1 MTPFMLYPK
10 PLFFLILEN
19 TVLYNF
25 DEIIDRRDTGSFKWH
40 YSDDTIPL
48 WVADM
53 DFKTAQPI
61 LAAIEQVTQHG
72 ILGYTVPT
80 EPLYQAIIDWHG
92 SRYDLWLDKRDIL
105 FSTGVVP
112 SLVLMMKV
120 FTEAGNAVLINDP
133 IYTPF
138 MTKVLD
144 NNRKLVTSALQEN
157 EGRYYL
163 DLADIEAKI
172 IEHEIKLYLFC
183 NPHNPGGRVWTA
195 DELEALLLICKKH
208 DVAIVSDEIHQD
220 LTLKGH
226 TFTPF
231 LTLATGYEH
240 KMVSLTSMTKTFNI
254 AGIKGSM
261 IFAKDSALLSK
272 INQQQRLSD
281 EHELNLFAYTAM
293 HRAYEEGGEWLAQAL
308 TYIEANID
316 LTIQFLEEHLPKI
329 KVMRPEASYLIWLDC
344 SAYAQ
349 DDQLLYDRLRAAKV
363 ELSAGIK
370 YGNEGHLKMR
380 LNVACPKTL
389 LIEGLNRMYTAL
401 NIDDFNIVDSI

>member
-1 MTPFMLYPK
+1 M
-10 PLFFLILEN
+10 
-19 TVLYNF
+19 LYNF

-120 FTEAGNAVLINDP
+120 FTEVGDAVFINDP

-144 NNRKLVTSALQEN
+144 NDRKLVTSALQEN

-172 IEHEIKLYLFC
+172 IKHKVKLYLFC

-240 KMVSLTSMTKTFNI
+240 KVVSVTSMTKTFNI

-261 IFAKDSALLSK
+261 IFAKDSTLLTK

-281 EHELNLFAYTAM
+281 EHELNLFAYTVM
-293 HRAYEEGGEWLAQAL
+293 RRAYEEGGEWLAQAL
-308 TYIEANID
+308 TYIEANIE
-316 LTIQFLEEHLPKI
+316 LTLQFLEDHLPKI

-344 SAYAQ
+344 SAYTQ
-349 DDQLLYDRLRAAKV
+349 DDQMLYDALREAKV

-380 LNVACPKTL
+380 LNVACPKAL
-389 LIEGLNRMYTAL
+389 LIEGLTRMHTAL
-401 NIDDFNIVDSI
+401 NSDAFKQ

>member
-1 MTPFMLYPK
+1 M
-10 PLFFLILEN
+10 
-19 TVLYNF
+19 LYNF
-25 DEIIDRRDTGSFKWH
+25 DEIIDRRHTGSFKWH

-61 LAAIEQVTQHG
+61 LAAIEQVAQHG

-80 EPLYQAIIDWHG
+80 EPLYQAIIQWHG
-92 SRYDLWLDKRDIL
+92 NRYKLSLEQQDIL
-105 FSTGVVP
+105 FSPGVVP

-120 FTEAGNAVLINDP
+120 FTESGDAVLINDP

-157 EGRYYL
+157 KGRYHL
-163 DLADIEAKI
+163 DLVDIEAKI
-172 IEHEIKLYLFC
+172 IEHKVKLYLFC
-183 NPHNPGGRVWTA
+183 NPHNPGGRVWTT
-195 DELEALLLICKKH
+195 DELEALFLICKKH

-220 LTLKGH
+220 LTLSGH
-226 TFTPF
+226 TFIPF

-240 KMVSLTSMTKTFNI
+240 KVVSLTSMTKTFNI

-281 EHELNLFAYTAM
+281 EHELNLFAYAAM
-293 HRAYEEGGEWLAQAL
+293 RSAYEQGGEWLAQAL
-308 TYIEANID
+308 TYIEANIE
-316 LTIQFLEEHLPKI
+316 LTLEFLEEHLPKI

-344 SAYAQ
+344 SAYEQ
-349 DDQLLYDRLRAAKV
+349 DDQTLYDKLRSAKI

-370 YGNEGHLKMR
+370 YGAEGHLKMR
-380 LNVACPKTL
+380 LNVACPKEL
-389 LIEGLNRMYTAL
+389 LLEGLNRMQTAL
-401 NIDDFNIVDSI
+401 NSDVLNNNVI